1 MCRPPRTVIE
11 RVVLEAA
18 QAMND
23 HTTGAG
29 AAYAPGNKGD
39 LLRRTEDL
47 TREVAHLKTLAIAF
61 ERWHEDLIYMTARTR
76 DMNVKGE
83 DLARIARQ
91 MTMVSINAAIE
102 AARAGDVAR
111 GFVVV
116 AAEVKNQAKLMQDL
130 SGDMGKDL
138 QKSELRT
145 TTTFQDIQA
154 GGKTMMAAIS
164 GLESMVKQLRME
176 IG

>member
-1 MCRPPRTVIE
+1 MLTRAEP
-11 RVVLEAA
+11 
-18 QAMND
+18 MND
-23 HTTGAG
+23 STTGTG
-29 AAYAPGNKGD
+29 AAYAPGNKAD

-61 ERWHEDLIYMTARTR
+61 ERWHEDMIYMAARTR
-76 DMNVKGE
+76 DMSGKGE

-102 AARAGDVAR
+102 AAHAGDVAR

-116 AAEVKNQAKLMQDL
+116 AAEVKNQAKLMQEL
-130 SGDMGKDL
+130 SGEMGKDL
-138 QKSELRT
+138 HKSELRT

-164 GLESMVKQLRME
+164 GLELMIKQLRVE